1 LFSTSIA
8 VVIPV
13 YNGGAF
19 IHQTLASVVA
29 QSRPVDQVIIVDDCS
44 TDDSLVRVK
53 EWADRLPI
61 TVVEM
66 PANGGVSAA
75 RNAGLARVESDL
87 VALLDADD
95 IWLPDHVELAAAAH
109 ERHGGII
116 SAGAFFWYPGGA
128 LRPYHQHLRLKVP
141 KRPERQLDALLERN
155 FVFIS
160 SLLRTEDLLGAGGFR
175 SPDTVEDWDLWVRLV
190 AGGLTVTQLERAT
203 VLYRRHLGNATR
215 QRAVI
220 IERELALLARFRTE
234 LPEAN
239 KAAIDRSIRHRRGE
253 LMVAQHLEAGEYTAR
268 RLPLSLMTAALR
280 GDWRARAKASALL
293 AAPGLARRLRSDRG

>member
-1 LFSTSIA
+1 LPSTSIA
-8 VVIPV
+8 VLIPV
-13 YNGGAF
+13 YNGAAF

-29 QSRPVDQVIIVDDCS
+29 QSRPVDQVVVVDDCS

-61 TVVEM
+61 TVVTM
-66 PANGGVSAA
+66 PSNGGVSAA
-75 RNAGLARVESDL
+75 RNAGLAAVETDL

-95 IWLPDHVELAAAAH
+95 IWLPDHVQLSLDAH

-128 LRPYHQHLRLKVP
+128 LRPYHQHLRLRVP
-141 KRPERQLDALLERN
+141 RRPERQFDALLERN
-155 FVFIS
+155 FVFIG
-160 SLLRTEDLLGAGGFR
+160 SLLRTCDLRAAGGFR
-175 SPDTVEDWDLWVRLV
+175 PPDTVEDWDLWVRLV
-190 AGGLTVTQLERAT
+190 AAGLTVTQLGRAT

-220 IERELALLARFRTE
+220 IERELVLLERFRAE
-234 LPEAN
+234 LPAAH
-239 KAAIDRSIRHRRGE
+239 KAAIERSIRHRRGE
-253 LMVAQHLEAGEYTAR
+253 LMVAQHLEAGEYTSR
-268 RLPLSLMTAALR
+268 RLPLSLMATALR

-293 AAPGLARRLRSDRG
+293 AAPGLARRFRSQG